1 MKKLILL
8 LSFSLIVPTISKAQ
22 KPLYDSTLAKKL
34 HADDYGMKRYILVM
48 LKTGPATETDSVKV
62 SNIFKG
68 HMKNIQSLAVQGKL
82 VVAGPLGANDKKYE
96 GIFVFNTA
104 SMDEAKEMLATDPAV
119 QSNFL
124 EADMYLWYCSAA
136 LMEINNIHNK
146 IQKKHF

>member
-1 MKKLILL
+1 
-8 LSFSLIVPTISKAQ
+8 
-22 KPLYDSTLAKKL
+22 
-34 HADDYGMKRYILVM
+34 
-48 LKTGPATETDSVKV
+48 
-62 SNIFKG
+62 
-68 HMKNIQSLAVQGKL
+68 
-82 VVAGPLGANDKKYE
+82 AGPLGANDKKYE